1 MAITSNMFRAAR
13 NAYGGTV
20 PTFGQFI
27 AERLAAQPTTTQA
40 GGTALV
46 SGAMAGIPTQE
57 GVTAAYGNAVT
68 PALQAPT
75 QEQINNTYGQAPAA
89 VTPTVTPAP
98 TQEAVTAA
106 YGDTVTPTAAPAP
119 TQTEDAVAAA
129 YGNGN
134 GNATPTSTP
143 TPTDTQNNADAAYAP
158 VPAATSAPR
167 STAITPTSAPR
178 STAITPTQAQ
188 IAAYGGQSS
197 TERLL
202 DQKLAAAYGN
212 AEEARKKAIIDARSN
227 RAIMEAAYGR
237 NAEAL
242 AGAGLAG
249 SGVSDY
255 IGAQAYASERD
266 AVAAAYE
273 AEAKAKD
280 AADSAY
286 YDAKIA
292 YGEQQAAKE
301 EANKAKMDAA
311 FITLMNSAK
320 SGAYTAAEIRD
331 MAAKSGL
338 TDETDIGTLAS
349 IAETAYAKGET
360 EKAETET
367 AATNKTYI
375 SVLDLAKKGTY
386 TADEIRD
393 IAARMGVTST
403 EDIEKLAS
411 AADTAYTKT
420 QTEKRE
426 TETEA
431 DTAAQNQAFLTLMD
445 SAKSGGYTPDE
456 IREAAARMGVTN
468 AEDVEKLVTI
478 ATEAKAKKD
487 KADAEVAYRDVYES
501 GKITSDTSDAEIDKL
516 IADGT
521 ITAAQREQAIKDR
534 DAEVEYDFKQ
544 IANQN
549 GAEAAYKWLDRQ
561 YTAGRYSKAEYQETY
576 YNTVV
581 AELDGMDGSA
591 QSIAAMRDKIG
602 KYAKEGKLTAADA
615 ENLFGHMNRYF
626 ALDRGK
632 YSVSTNKN
640 TIGKSASD
648 GIITIGDKNYNF
660 TLSKIDNNSVALLD
674 KITQNTPRKL
684 GTLVKMD
691 DTIYIY
697 LADGWKAIRKSGIIS
712 GISNSNLFA
721 AYDRAMASQAGT
733 GVPAHVTE

>member
-1 MAITSNMFRAAR
+1 MSITSNMFRAVR

-20 PTFGQFI
+20 PTFGQFV

-40 GGTALV
+40 AGTALA
-46 SGAMAGIPTQE
+46 SGAMAGIPTQTE
-57 GVTAAYGNAVT
+57 DAVAAAYGGQTSTVT
-68 PALQAPT
+68 PAPQAPT
-75 QEQINNTYGQAPAA
+75 QEQINNTYGQAPSA
-89 VTPTVTPAP
+89 VTPTVTPTP
-98 TQEAVTAA
+98 TQDAVAAA
-106 YGDTVTPTAAPAP
+106 YGDTVTPTAAPTAAPAP
-119 TQTEDAVAAA
+119 TQTESAVE
-129 YGNGN
+129 
-134 GNATPTSTP
+134 
-143 TPTDTQNNADAAYAP
+143 AAYAP
-158 VPAATSAPR
+158 TSA
-167 STAITPTSAPR
+167 PTSAPR

-188 IAAYGGQSS
+188 ISSAYGGQSN

-202 DQKLAAAYGN
+202 EQKLAAAYGN

-227 RAIMEAAYGR
+227 RALMEAAYGR

-255 IGAQAYASERD
+255 IGAQALASERD
-266 AVAAAYE
+266 AVSAAYE

-292 YGEQQAAKE
+292 YGEQEAAKE

-338 TDETDIGTLAS
+338 TDETDISTLAS

-375 SVLDLAKKGTY
+375 SVLDLAKTGTY

-393 IAARMGVTST
+393 I
-403 EDIEKLAS
+403 
-411 AADTAYTKT
+411 
-420 QTEKRE
+420 
-426 TETEA
+426 
-431 DTAAQNQAFLTLMD
+431 
-445 SAKSGGYTPDE
+445 
-456 IREAAARMGVTN
+456 AARMGVTN

-501 GKITSDTSDAEIDKL
+501 GKITSDTSDADIDKL
-516 IADGT
+516 IANGT
-521 ITAAQREQAIKDR
+521 ITADQREQAIKDR
-534 DAEVEYDFKQ
+534 DAEVEYDFAQ
-544 IANQN
+544 IANAQ
-549 GAEAAYKWLDRQ
+549 GADAAYKWLDRQ
-561 YTAGRYSKAEYQETY
+561 YAAGKYSKAEYQETY

-581 AELDGMDGSA
+581 SELDSMDGSA
-591 QSIAAMRDKIG
+591 ASIAAMREKID

-615 ENLFGHMNRYF
+615 ENMLGHMNRYV

-697 LADGWKAIRKSGIIS
+697 LADGWKAIRESGIIP
-712 GISNSNLFA
+712 GITNSKLFA
-721 AYDRAMASQAGT
+721 AYDRAMASQSGT
-733 GVPAHVTE
+733 GVPAHVAE

>member
-1 MAITSNMFRAAR
+1 MSITSNMFRAVR

-46 SGAMAGIPTQE
+46 SGATAGMPTQE

-68 PALQAPT
+68 PAPQAPT

-129 YGNGN
+129 YGN
-134 GNATPTSTP
+134 ATP
-143 TPTDTQNNADAAYAP
+143 TPTPVPTDTQSNVDVAYAP
-158 VPAATSAPR
+158 TSA
-167 STAITPTSAPR
+167 PTSAPR

-227 RAIMEAAYGR
+227 RALMEAAYGR

-266 AVAAAYE
+266 AVTAAYE

-311 FITLMNSAK
+311 FLTLMNSAK

-375 SVLDLAKKGTY
+375 SVLDLAKSGTY

-393 IAARMGVTST
+393 IAARMGVTNN

-420 QTEKRE
+420 QTEKTE

-456 IREAAARMGVTN
+456 IRDMAARMGVTN

-487 KADAEVAYRDVYES
+487 KADAEVAYGNAYES
-501 GKITSDTSDAEIDKL
+501 GKITSDTSDADIDKL

-521 ITAAQREQAIKDR
+521 ITAEQREQAIKDR
-534 DAEVEYDFKQ
+534 DAEVEYDFAQ

-549 GAEAAYKWLDRQ
+549 GIEAAYKWLDRQ
-561 YTAGRYSKAEYQETY
+561 YTAGKYSKSEYQETY

-581 AELDGMDGSA
+581 SELDSMDGSA
-591 QSIAAMRDKIG
+591 ASIAAMREKID

-615 ENLFGHMNRYF
+615 ENLS
-626 ALDRGK
+626 K
-632 YSVSTNKN
+632 YHIARNYGIVDESIEYS
-640 TIGKSASD
+640 GYSSARLVAT
-648 GIITIGDKNYNF
+648 ITINGQKYRAPAPKATRSDVEIAE
-660 TLSKIDNNSVALLD
+660 TVAP
-674 KITQNTPRKL
+674 NAAE
-684 GTLVKMD
+684 GTVVV
-691 DTIYIY
+691 TS
-697 LADGWKAIRKSGIIS
+697 SGILIRRSYEWVKIS
-712 GISNSNLFA
+712 RSTSNRDLFA
-721 AYDRAMASQAGT
+721 ALERPT
-733 GVPAHVTE
+733 LLIPAHEPETERYGPTGGYVSGGTAVGPTR

>member
-1 MAITSNMFRAAR
+1 MAITDNMFRAVR

-40 GGTALV
+40 GSTALV
-46 SGAMAGIPTQE
+46 SGAMAGIPTQD
-57 GVTAAYGNAVT
+57 AV
-68 PALQAPT
+68 A
-75 QEQINNTYGQAPAA
+75 
-89 VTPTVTPAP
+89 
-98 TQEAVTAA
+98 AA

-119 TQTEDAVAAA
+119 TQEQINNAYGQAPAAVTPTVTPTPTQEAVTAA
-129 YGNGN
+129 Y
-134 GNATPTSTP
+134 GNATPTPAPVP
-143 TPTDTQNNADAAYAP
+143 TETQSNVDAAYAP
-158 VPAATSAPR
+158 TSA
-167 STAITPTSAPR
+167 PTSAPR

-188 IAAYGGQSS
+188 IAAAYGGQSS

-212 AEEARKKAIIDARSN
+212 AEEARKKAIINAKSN
-227 RAIMEAAYGR
+227 RALMEAAYGR

-286 YDAKIA
+286 YDAQIA

-301 EANKAKMDAA
+301 EANKAKIDAA
-311 FITLMNSAK
+311 FINLMNSAK

-367 AATNKTYI
+367 
-375 SVLDLAKKGTY
+375 
-386 TADEIRD
+386 
-393 IAARMGVTST
+393 
-403 EDIEKLAS
+403 
-411 AADTAYTKT
+411 
-420 QTEKRE
+420 
-426 TETEA
+426 EA

-468 AEDVEKLVTI
+468 AEDVEKLAAI
-478 ATEAKAKKD
+478 ATEAKAKQD
-487 KADAEVAYRDVYES
+487 KADAEVAYGNAYES
-501 GKITSDTSDAEIDKL
+501 GKITSDTSDADIDKL

-534 DAEVEYDFKQ
+534 DAEVEYDFAQ

-549 GAEAAYKWLDRQ
+549 GADAAYKWLDRQ
-561 YTAGRYSKAEYQETY
+561 YAAGKYSKAEYQETY

-591 QSIAAMRDKIG
+591 ASIAAMRDKID

-615 ENLFGHMNRYF
+615 ENLFGHMNRYV

-632 YSVSTNKN
+632 YSVNTNKN

-660 TLSKIDNNSVALLD
+660 TVSKIDNNSVALLD

-691 DTIYIY
+691 DVIYIY
-697 LADGWKAIRKSGIIS
+697 LADGWKAIRESGIIS
-712 GISNSNLFA
+712 GITNSKLFT

-733 GVPAHVTE
+733 GVPAHVAE